1 MDVLVEYAF
10 RGALAR
16 DRIEVKGLFGT
27 FLPDTHAVRMS
38 VSSAG
43 ALGSW
48 NGGARGV
55 LGGRS
60 SLWAWLESLSS
71 CCRTR
76 SFVMRVFSYTVITIF
91 ANVSI
96 DGH

>member
-1 MDVLVEYAF
+1 MDVLVKYAF

-27 FLPDTHAVRMS
+27 FLPNIHAGRMS
-38 VSSAG
+38 VSSG
-43 ALGSW
+43 GVLGSW

-71 CCRTR
+71 CCHAL
-76 SFVMRVFSYTVITIF
+76 SY
-91 ANVSI
+91 SYLLK
-96 DGH
+96 